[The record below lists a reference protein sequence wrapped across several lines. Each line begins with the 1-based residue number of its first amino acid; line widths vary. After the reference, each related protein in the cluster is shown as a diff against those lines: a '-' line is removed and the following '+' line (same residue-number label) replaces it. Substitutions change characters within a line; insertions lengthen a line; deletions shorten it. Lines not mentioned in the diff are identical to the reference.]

1 MLRRFPGND
10 VRGTTLGFI
19 GLGAFGRF
27 AARHLAPHFQTV
39 FYDPE
44 VRDLPAPLKYWVEPA
59 SIAEVAASDIVVLA
73 MPVQHLSDVVRAIT
87 PLLRPGTLV
96 LDVCSVKS
104 EPLDILSG
112 LPAHV
117 DIVGTHPVFGPQ
129 SGKRGITGLPIA
141 LVPLRGH
148 RTHIV
153 KRFLRENLGL
163 HVVVTTAEEHD
174 RQMASVQG
182 LTHLIAKVMLA
193 MPQKDIWLKTATY
206 EHLEAMLDMLRHD
219 SDDLFRAICGHNP
232 YVGDVV
238 KGFFEAV
245 EDVSDRL
252 GVKVTGDSPLH
263 SEGIRAIGQTLLR

>member
-1 MLRRFPGND
+1 MSRSVSTTQDGRQ
-10 VRGTTLGFI
+10 TLGFV

-27 AARHLAPHFQTV
+27 AAQHLAPHFQTV
-39 FYDPE
+39 FYDPG
-44 VRDLPAPLKYWVEPA
+44 VSHLPPPLNFCIESVSLEK
-59 SIAEVAASDIVVLA
+59 VAACDIIVLA
-73 MPVQHLSDVVRAIT
+73 MPVQHLSEVVHLIS
-87 PLLRPGTLV
+87 PLLKPGTLV

-104 EPLDILSG
+104 EPLEILSK
-112 LPAHV
+112 LPRHV
-117 DIVGTHPVFGPQ
+117 DILGTHPVFGPQ
-129 SGKRGITGLPIA
+129 SGKYGIAGLPIA
-141 LVPLRGH
+141 LVPLRGR

-153 KRFLRENLGL
+153 NKFLKDILGL
-163 HVVVTTAEEHD
+163 NVFVMNAEEHD

-206 EHLEAMLDMLRHD
+206 EHLEAMVDMLRHD

-245 EDVSDRL
+245 EEVADRL
-252 GVKVTGDSPLH
+252 GVQVNGDCPHNSD
-263 SEGIRAIGQTLLR
+263 GIRAIWQTSLR